1 MLALFSSR
9 ARSIFA
15 VFKMRER
22 LDVKSAKSN
31 TIATTTIRRSVRRG
45 VIPIRVIFTLFLT
58 LFVVFVILPVTLGR
72 GFSVADS
79 ARRVLRGFALLRRRV
94 GLLRRLR
101 GRVFLQ
107 TFERLPERF
116 AELAELELVDRLEDV
131 VHADGLPFAVAA
143 DVVRGRGQVMNEDL
157 GALAEGLEG
166 FLLDVPVRALAAL
179 AVACEALVHQ
189 LRQLL
194 LHDPLDVRARQIIP
208 VGRHHERAP

>member
-1 MLALFSSR
+1 MDWKNV
-9 ARSIFA
+9 A
-15 VFKMRER
+15 VEELDER
-22 LDVKSAKSN
+22 TRL
-31 TIATTTIRRSVRRG
+31 
-45 VIPIRVIFTLFLT
+45 
-58 LFVVFVILPVTLGR
+58 LGR
-72 GFSVADS
+72 GWAVRFREVTT
-79 ARRVLRGFALLRRRV
+79 ARMFLRL
-94 GLLRRLR
+94 
-101 GRVFLQ
+101 

>member
-1 MLALFSSR
+1 MRVRTFPHIVRVEYASAISSR

-79 ARRVLRGFALLRRRV
+79 ARCVLRGFALLRRRV

-107 TFERLPERF
+107 TCGIYD
-116 AELAELELVDRLEDV
+116 ALESR
-131 VHADGLPFAVAA
+131 
-143 DVVRGRGQVMNEDL
+143 RG
-157 GALAEGLEG
+157 
-166 FLLDVPVRALAAL
+166 
-179 AVACEALVHQ
+179 
-189 LRQLL
+189 
-194 LHDPLDVRARQIIP
+194 
-208 VGRHHERAP
+208 